1 MHRLTVAIES
11 SVFQNQKNE
20 MKETTELVRQA
31 TKKLDVVT
39 ELQGQ
44 RDKLSARIK
53 KTDTNRNIDQKRSE
67 NEF

>member
-1 MHRLTVAIES
+1 MQRLTVAIES

-20 MKETTELVRQA
+20 TKETTELVRQA
-31 TKKLDVVT
+31 TQKLDVVT

>member
-20 MKETTELVRQA
+20 TKETTELVRQA